1 MKPTITLD
9 TTEFNWAIGELA
21 EMPVM
26 IENIVAEFK
35 DKARK
40 KLSENDFSI
49 TEHICHLR
57 DLESEGYA
65 PRINKILTEIKPFLS
80 DFKGGEI
87 ALQRDYNSQNEITA
101 LKDLTIARRQN
112 VEILKSTEP
121 EQLERSGELEGV
133 GQITLRDLI
142 KLMLRHDKE
151 HLKELKAL
159 TKQL

>member
-133 GQITLRDLI
+133 GQITLKDLI
-142 KLMLRHDKE
+142 KLMLQHDKE